1 MDVHRLRHGNKY
13 LLPTEEFHE
22 RIRMLHSSNFFQN
35 IKAYRDKEEN
45 VCYLEKL
52 NDRTVLE
59 DLSEYGMQE
68 EVTRVLYASTE
79 ALTKLEVNK

>member
-1 MDVHRLRHGNKY
+1 
-13 LLPTEEFHE
+13 
-22 RIRMLHSSNFFQN
+22 MLYSSNFFQN